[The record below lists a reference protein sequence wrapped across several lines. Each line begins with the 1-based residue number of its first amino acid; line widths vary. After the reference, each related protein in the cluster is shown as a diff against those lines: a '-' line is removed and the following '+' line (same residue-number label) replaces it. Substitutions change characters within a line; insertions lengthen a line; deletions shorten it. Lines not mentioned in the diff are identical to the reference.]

1 MEAEY
6 LGMMEQIV
14 IACDDKLN
22 ILYNNYHEKFYNRI
36 VKHCGKTLNLNHMR
50 MKTGTTLNRCF
61 SSNKQGNLETEM
73 STMDKL
79 ATMKEVFSFDQKDDD
94 NLSYF
99 RSLGML
105 EILTI
110 IDEYDK
116 RRHRAMMY
124 KSMKQIDME
133 EKLHKVTP
141 LQLIVGYSSFRIQGS
156 RFMSFLPSCECSASS
171 ARWRRGTKLR

>member
-1 MEAEY
+1 MESEY

-36 VKHCGKTLNLNHMR
+36 INHCGKALNINHMR

-61 SSNKQGNLETEM
+61 SSDLQDNLDTEK
-73 STMDKL
+73 STLDKL
-79 ATMKEVFSFDQKDDD
+79 TQMKEVFLFNPDDDD

-99 RSLGML
+99 RSQGVL
-105 EILTI
+105 EILMKLS
-110 IDEYDK
+110 EYD
-116 RRHRAMMY
+116 RRQHRAMML

-133 EKLHKVTP
+133 QKLHKVSP
-141 LQLIVGYSSFRIQGS
+141 LQLIVDFV
-156 RFMSFLPSCECSASS
+156 
-171 ARWRRGTKLR
+171 